1 MIYTYSVPDEDTVEE
16 FKFNWNG
23 LPVLRD
29 GKGKEQIFIYNCA
42 AGEWEYL
49 SSSAYENTADYIDGS
64 SRIKLNLRLTAEGEW
79 PDPGI
84 EVKGG
89 GK

>member
-1 MIYTYSVPDEDTVEE
+1 MIYTYSVPDEDTIEE
-16 FKFNWNG
+16 LKFTWDG

-29 GKGKEQIFIYNCA
+29 GKGREQIFIYNCA

-49 SSSAYENTADYIDGS
+49 SSSAYENTADYIDGN
-64 SRIKLNLRLTAEGEW
+64 SRLKLKLRLTAEGEW